1 MTATGIVNA
10 CGGEIVGRVRLQ
22 KLAYLA
28 ERIGCKFGFEFQ
40 YYHYGPFSEDLV
52 NDINNAI
59 VEKEITEEIKETVN
73 GSRKYSIFKL
83 PTPSNN
89 KDSDNHRTKFLKKA
103 KNIETLYLELLAT
116 ALFLHEEDATI
127 DSWKKLQTLKPNKAQ
142 NKFLKKSY
150 KKYCELQKLSEE
162 LAGIETLP
170 KLPTKL
176 QLSS

>member
-1 MTATGIVNA
+1 MTATRIVNA

-59 VEKEITEEIKETVN
+59 VEGKITEEIKETAN

-83 PTPSNN
+83 ANFSENEDSN
-89 KDSDNHRTKFLKKA
+89 KHRAEFLKEA
-103 KNIETLYLELLAT
+103 KDIETLYLELLAT
-116 ALFLHEEDATI
+116 ALFLNDEDTTI

-150 KKYCELQKLSEE
+150 KKYCELQKLSAT
-162 LAGIETLP
+162 LADIKTLP
-170 KLPTKL
+170 KLTTKL